1 MCDTNNYLESA
12 NGQTT
17 LGPGGGGGGANENN
31 NELQAILSPA
41 LEICLLRDSPF
52 RILRVSESGLLD
64 TVSWSTLIDSRI
76 KVVVEKL
83 TSVSAWLNS
92 FL

>member
-17 LGPGGGGGGANENN
+17 LGPGGAGGANENN

-52 RILRVSESGLLD
+52 RILRVSDSLLCA
-64 TVSWSTLIDSRI
+64 VSWSVIDSRI

-83 TSVSAWLNS
+83 TGVSAWWLQ